1 MANRAASWDFGAM
14 PRILRRLHEV
24 VNGFAYAPEQNADAD
39 AGTQRDGKPAEKAEV
54 GFCVP
59 SAYAYAPN
67 RRTDDAEG
75 EQHDKEAENTEA
87 HPRSLTILSC
97 NKSMKRIKGSGNA
110 MALTINAKT
119 DKKPMAKGM
128 VSRRFPSVRA
138 LSSSCIQATSLNSNA
153 FCLGGR
159 RQGVRPWHGVTKT

>member
-1 MANRAASWDFGAM
+1 MGSPMAQNKMPMPMPEHSEMANQRKKLKS
-14 PRILRRLHEV
+14 
-24 VNGFAYAPEQNADAD
+24 GFASLPPM
-39 AGTQRDGKPAEKAEV
+39 RMLPI
-54 GFCVP
+54 
-59 SAYAYAPN
+59 
-67 RRTDDAEG
+67 G
-75 EQHDKEAENTEA
+75 EQTMPKVNSMTRKLKNTEA

-128 VSRRFPSVRA
+128 VSRRFPSVRT
-138 LSSSCIQATSLNSNA
+138 LNSSCIQATSLNSNA

-159 RQGVRPWHGVTKT
+159 RQGVRP